1 VGFVVFTTFLSK
13 WQLFINI
20 QKKYV
25 LCVIQKPWSDTDVLT
40 ENELSELKVQTR
52 SLGEAYQTVFPKT
65 DPALVYDLI
74 SRIQQ
79 DPENSSLV
87 YTVEVFTKEGTNS
100 EKSRDHIL
108 QTTGTV
114 PSVYDNGT
122 HYVSTIRLTLE
133 MLKKLNDIEYVL
145 DVMGDY
151 TGSAASIGPQHAM
164 GDWKR
169 KKDNNK

>member
-1 VGFVVFTTFLSK
+1 MSESGQS
-13 WQLFINI
+13 
-20 QKKYV
+20 
-25 LCVIQKPWSDTDVLT
+25 T
-40 ENELSELKVQTR
+40 ELYEIKLQTR
-52 SLGEAYQTVFPKT
+52 ALGEAYQRVFPRT

-74 SRIQQ
+74 SRTQQ
-79 DPENSSLV
+79 NPQNSSPV
-87 YTVEVFTKEGTNS
+87 YTVEVFTKEGIDS

-122 HYVSTIRLTLE
+122 HYVSTIRLNLE

-151 TGSAASIGPQHAM
+151 TGSAASIGPHHAM
-164 GDWKR
+164 EDWKR
-169 KKDNNK
+169 KKRQQQVIFCTYA